1 MNLLETPQMR
11 RISSFQGLAFLTAFA
26 LTLASAQAEIRETSV
41 WWLPRNVNMF
51 GHDVDFLFY
60 VILLLTGVAFVG
72 VFTAMIL
79 FLIKYR
85 YRPGV
90 PAIHTHGNNALE
102 VIWTTIPAFIFLAL
116 AIYGNEQWS
125 KMRQRTPPANAL
137 PVAVVGEQFGWN
149 VRFPGPDG
157 KLAKMVAAKIS
168 KENPFG
174 VDVADPAGLD
184 DFTTYNELVFPV
196 GRPVRLY
203 LSSKDVI
210 HAFYVP
216 EFRLYQDMVPGR
228 VYDFIWLKAEAT
240 GKFQLAC
247 NQLCGQGHYKM
258 FGKLSVV
265 PEVDYEAWAKSKAP
279 APVATEG
286 ATQVP
291 VAMVEP

>member
-1 MNLLETPQMR
+1 MNLLETPLMT
-11 RISSFQGLAFLTAFA
+11 RISPLRGIVFLTAFA

-72 VFTAMIL
+72 VFVAMIL

-125 KMRQRTPPANAL
+125 KMRRQTPPANAL

-149 VRFPGPDG
+149 VRYPGPDG

-203 LSSKDVI
+203 LGSKDVI

-228 VYDFIWLKAEAT
+228 VYDFVWLKAEAT
-240 GKFQLAC
+240 GNFQLAC

-265 PEVDYEAWAKSKAP
+265 PELDYEAWAKSKTP
-279 APVATEG
+279 PPLTMMG
-286 ATQVP
+286 R
-291 VAMVEP
+291 

>member
-1 MNLLETPQMR
+1 MT
-11 RISSFQGLAFLTAFA
+11 RISPLRGLAFLTAFA
-26 LTLASAQAEIRETSV
+26 LTLVSAQAEIRETSV

-72 VFTAMIL
+72 VFVAMIL

-125 KMRQRTPPANAL
+125 KMRRQTPPANAL

-149 VRFPGPDG
+149 VRYPGPDG

-203 LSSKDVI
+203 LGSKDVI

-228 VYDFIWLKAEAT
+228 VYDFVWLKAEAT
-240 GKFQLAC
+240 GNFQLAC

-265 PEVDYEAWAKSKAP
+265 PELDYEAWAKSKTP
-279 APVATEG
+279 PPLTMMG
-286 ATQVP
+286 R
-291 VAMVEP
+291 

>member
-1 MNLLETPQMR
+1 VNLLETPLMT
-11 RISSFQGLAFLTAFA
+11 RISPLRSIAFLTAFA
-26 LTLASAQAEIRETSV
+26 LTLSSAQAEIRETSV

-72 VFTAMIL
+72 VFVAMIL

-125 KMRQRTPPANAL
+125 KMRRQTPPANAL

-149 VRFPGPDG
+149 VRYPGPDG

-174 VDVADPAGLD
+174 VDLADPTGLD

-203 LSSKDVI
+203 LGSKDVI

-228 VYDFIWLKAEAT
+228 VYDFVWLKAEAT
-240 GKFQLAC
+240 GNFQLAC

-265 PEVDYEAWAKSKAP
+265 PELDYEAWAKSKP
-279 APVATEG
+279 PPPLTMMG
-286 ATQVP
+286 R
-291 VAMVEP
+291 